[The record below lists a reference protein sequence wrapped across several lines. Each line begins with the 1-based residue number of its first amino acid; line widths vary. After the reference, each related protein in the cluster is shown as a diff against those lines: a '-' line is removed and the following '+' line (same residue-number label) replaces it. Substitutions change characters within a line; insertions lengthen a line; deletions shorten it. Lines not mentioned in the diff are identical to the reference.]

1 MNEKAWNDPP
11 TTLHNQV
18 SGSNIRRRDRYPQ
31 VNYSNPQ
38 VMGQPQIQQQQTTGL
53 MVNQMG
59 YQQPAGHPNL
69 NPVGH
74 QVQSYQVHQPQQLQ
88 GYQPTQFNQ
97 ISMEQQ
103 TTELQMQTPQFQTPQ
118 FQTPQLQPQ
127 QSQQTNTYYQQPGY
141 GPSAFYNQNN
151 NY

>member
-11 TTLHNQV
+11 TILHNQV

-31 VNYSNPQ
+31 ANYSNPQ
-38 VMGQPQIQQQQTTGL
+38 VMGQPQMQQQQTTGL

-74 QVQSYQVHQPQQLQ
+74 HQDQSYQVHQPQQLQ
-88 GYQPTQFNQ
+88 GYQPAQFNQ

-103 TTELQMQTPQFQTPQ
+103 TTGLQTQTPQFQT
-118 FQTPQLQPQ
+118 QLQPQ
-127 QSQQTNTYYQQPGY
+127 QSQPTNTYYQQPGY
-141 GPSAFYNQNN
+141 GQNAFYNQNN